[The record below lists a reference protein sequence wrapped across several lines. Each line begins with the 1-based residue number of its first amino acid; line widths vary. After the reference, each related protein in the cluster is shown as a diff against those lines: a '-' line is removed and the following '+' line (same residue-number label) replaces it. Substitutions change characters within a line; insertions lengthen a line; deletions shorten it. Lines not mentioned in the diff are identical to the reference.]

1 MNTIKQI
8 LAISAVAVGIALPM
22 SSFAQ
27 ASMEPGKTEAAQSA
41 SLTDGEIKKVDLD
54 NGKVTIKHGE
64 IKHMDMPGMTMV
76 FTAKDKSLLS
86 NVKPGDKV
94 KFMVVN
100 EGGKMVVTDIQPARV
115 RTSCFSVLCRRGW
128 IY

>member
-1 MNTIKQI
+1 MDQQKFSTCIRKVIMNTIKQI

-100 EGGKMVVTDIQPARV
+100 EGGKMVVTDIQPAQ
-115 RTSCFSVLCRRGW
+115 
-128 IY
+128 

>member
-1 MNTIKQI
+1 
-8 LAISAVAVGIALPM
+8 
-22 SSFAQ
+22 
-27 ASMEPGKTEAAQSA
+27 MEPGKTEAAQSA

-100 EGGKMVVTDIQPARV
+100 EGGKMVVTDIQPAQ
-115 RTSCFSVLCRRGW
+115 
-128 IY
+128 

>member
-1 MNTIKQI
+1 MDWQKFSTCIRKVIINTIKQI

-100 EGGKMVVTDIQPARV
+100 EGGKMVVTDIQPAQ
-115 RTSCFSVLCRRGW
+115 
-128 IY
+128 

>member
-86 NVKPGDKV
+86 NVKHGDKV

-100 EGGKMVVTDIQPARV
+100 EGGKMVVIDILPAQ
-115 RTSCFSVLCRRGW
+115 
-128 IY
+128 